1 MITESNSSYRNAPQS
16 TLTIAEFI
24 VYSYKN
30 GTYKREYTVKK
41 VSVNKLKKRETPVIT
56 YISMKLYL
64 PIWSKMLLQ
73 RLNQT
78 GICFSYHL
86 VIDIISDWATN
97 DLQVYKNSNQVIP
110 LKLRR
115 MVLTVFTKDK
125 IGKSSKSNKA
135 TKHFPYTLK

>member
-1 MITESNSSYRNAPQS
+1 
-16 TLTIAEFI
+16 
-24 VYSYKN
+24 
-30 GTYKREYTVKK
+30 
-41 VSVNKLKKRETPVIT
+41 
-56 YISMKLYL
+56 
-64 PIWSKMLLQ
+64 MLLQ
-73 RLNQT
+73 RPNQI

-86 VIDIISDWATN
+86 AIDIISDWARN

>member
-1 MITESNSSYRNAPQS
+1 
-16 TLTIAEFI
+16 
-24 VYSYKN
+24 
-30 GTYKREYTVKK
+30 
-41 VSVNKLKKRETPVIT
+41 
-56 YISMKLYL
+56 
-64 PIWSKMLLQ
+64 MLLQ

-115 MVLTVFTKDK
+115 MVSTVFTKDK